1 MKQKLDLSFMLLA
14 ILCRF
19 LHRREAIGFFT
30 HLKDSKNPIPS
41 SVKYPQLKLPNKT
54 AN

>member
-19 LHRREAIGFFT
+19 LHRREAIGFFYT
-30 HLKDSKNPIPS
+30 LEGLKKSNTIISQVSPIEIA
-41 SVKYPQLKLPNKT
+41 K
-54 AN
+54 